1 MIAPRSLFVLLTL
14 MLAPLVAHAADD
26 PPGQVVV
33 TGEAPSTSANAR
45 VQALVQAFAQAI
57 KQSISDLVDGS
68 VIRDNRERLRTE
80 IIGHARRFIISY
92 QVIEER
98 TQGGRVSLK
107 LAVTVDRKKL
117 RESLGALGIQ
127 ADAAAARNALR
138 PKAVILSRE
147 TGPRGLVSN
156 LGTTPRSGPCELA
169 FRAVLDS
176 LGFAVVETP
185 AVVPVT
191 IEASADLPVEPASAV
206 AIAKS
211 AQDGAVFIVG
221 ATALGAGPIRG
232 TTQSGAEA
240 QAVARV
246 IDTNSE
252 AEVADA
258 SVTGSGFGAGV
269 TEAAARAAS
278 DVCEKAAR
286 HMAPKISARWPLA
299 PRDSANLRIL
309 IAGAR
314 SWAPASAI
322 VRELGDAAAGMQV
335 KAVGGGRVTLGLST
349 KLTPEQVSLILMRV
363 KLQAAQLSV
372 RVDGDRVLVAVQGDQ
387 RIQPGDLPTQ
397 EDVPVMVGE

>member
-1 MIAPRSLFVLLTL
+1 
-14 MLAPLVAHAADD
+14 
-26 PPGQVVV
+26 VVV
-33 TGEAPSTSANAR
+33 TGEAPGTSANPR
-45 VQALVQAFAQAI
+45 VQALDQAFAQAI

-80 IIGHARRFIISY
+80 VIAHARRFIVSY

-98 TQGGRVSLK
+98 TQEGRVTVK

-117 RESLGALGIQ
+117 RESLAALGIQ
-127 ADAAAARNALR
+127 ADAATARGALR

-147 TGPRGLVSN
+147 TGPRGMVSN
-156 LGTTPRSGPCELA
+156 LGTAPRSGPCELA
-169 FRAVLDS
+169 FRAVLDG

-185 AVVPVT
+185 QVVPVT
-191 IEASADLPVEPASAV
+191 IEANADLPVEPASAA
-206 AIAKS
+206 AIGKS
-211 AQDGAVFIVG
+211 AQAAAVFIVG
-221 ATALGAGPIRG
+221 ATAIGAGSIRG
-232 TTQSGAEA
+232 TSQSGAEA
-240 QAVARV
+240 HAVARAL
-246 IDTNSE
+246 DADSE
-252 AEVADA
+252 AQVADA
-258 SVTGSGFGAGV
+258 NITGSGFGAGL
-269 TEAAARAAS
+269 TEAAARAAG

-286 HMAPKISARWPLA
+286 HMAPKIAAHWPLA

-335 KAVGGGRVTLGLST
+335 KALGGGRITLGLST
-349 KLTPEQVSLILMRV
+349 KLTPQQVSLMLMRV

-387 RIQPGDLPTQ
+387 RIQPGDLPVS